1 MYREYINNDIGIFE
15 IEANDL
21 AVVKISYVDNHKQ
34 SNPNEITKKAVLELN
49 EYFNKKRKV
58 FTFPIEYKSTVF
70 REKVWKELLNIPY
83 GDTRSYSDIAS
94 VIGNPKAARAVG
106 QAVHFNPLLIVVP
119 CHRIIASGNKIG
131 GFACGIDV
139 KMKLLELEK

>member
-1 MYREYINNDIGIFE
+1 MYREYINNDIGIFK
-15 IEANDL
+15 IEANDH